1 MAGAERAAVSSHPL
15 GADVRRGHSCVYL
28 LCYVVPVLTVG
39 VRELRQNASALIRLV
54 EQGETVEVTNH
65 GRPVLRMVPIV
76 EEGGLDR
83 LLAEG
88 KATDASGD
96 LLAVEGIPAGPD
108 SRSLSEIL
116 AEMREDE
123 R

>member
-1 MAGAERAAVSSHPL
+1 MH
-15 GADVRRGHSCVYL
+15 L

-83 LLAEG
+83 LQAEG

>member
-1 MAGAERAAVSSHPL
+1 
-15 GADVRRGHSCVYL
+15 
-28 LCYVVPVLTVG
+28 
-39 VRELRQNASALIRLV
+39 
-54 EQGETVEVTNH
+54 
-65 GRPVLRMVPIV
+65 MVPIV

-88 KATDASGD
+88 KATEASGD